1 MTMLGNLNESAI
13 KLRAMDKI
21 NAKMFFANKK
31 LEELYL
37 IKEGVIPSKL
47 DDDLI
52 NISITSQMNE
62 IDTLEYIRRILD
74 ENK

>member
-1 MTMLGNLNESAI
+1 MLGNLNESAI

>member
-1 MTMLGNLNESAI
+1 MLGNLNGAAI

>member
-1 MTMLGNLNESAI
+1 MLGNLNEAAI

-52 NISITSQMNE
+52 NVSITSQMNE

>member
-1 MTMLGNLNESAI
+1 MLGNLNEAAI
-13 KLRAMDKI
+13 KLRAMDKL

-37 IKEGVIPSKL
+37 IKDGVIPSKL
-47 DDDLI
+47 DDELI
-52 NISITSQMNE
+52 QVSIESQCNE